1 MLIYNPRNLKE
12 FSQFIPQLKTSGNVQ
27 HTFMTDDIITGESCN
42 EGTILPAILH
52 GSIKTIEVESF
63 KQAIHTCGG
72 MSVLLY
78 LHAKVDY
85 FILFLRHNFRNSII

>member
-27 HTFMTDDIITGESCN
+27 HTFMTDEMTSGELCN
-42 EGTILPAILH
+42 EGTILPVILH
-52 GSIKTIEVESF
+52 GNIKTIEVESF

-78 LHAKVDY
+78 LHAKVCRFY
-85 FILFLRHNFRNSII
+85 GFLWPKVRV